1 MQTIDFTRRDMGM
14 IRAAL
19 VEAMEALDAGE
30 LHTRTGCAK
39 SEFDALFEKIDAVWA
54 SIETGEASAAHNDI
68 VLAPPSRVLIDGEE
82 YELHHDFEL
91 ESITTAPAHQ
101 TVAVRLNNK
110 KAGLV
115 LTIKMEGVTRSYLD
129 CAKFD
134 DDVNILTMIGWTHKD
149 YPEEFR
155 TYAMIEDPDED
166 WDLTLVFGETLNL
179 KFGGGRLTAR
189 LERRQA
195 RPGGGAQDEAAG

>member
-1 MQTIDFTRRDMGM
+1 MQTIEFTRRDIGM

-19 VEAMEALDAGE
+19 VEAVEALDAGE
-30 LHTRTGCAK
+30 LHTRTGYSK
-39 SEFDALFEKIDAVWA
+39 SEFDALFEQIDAVWA
-54 SIETGEASAAHNDI
+54 STEAGETHAAHSDI
-68 VLAPPSRVLIDGEE
+68 VLAPPSAVLIDGEA
-82 YELHHDFEL
+82 YELHHDFDL
-91 ESITTAPAHQ
+91 ESITTAPAYQ

-134 DDVNILTMIGWTHKD
+134 DDVDILTMIGWTHRA
-149 YPEEFR
+149 YPEDFK
-155 TYAMIEDPDED
+155 TYSMIEDPDGD

-195 RPGGGAQDEAAG
+195 RPAGGAQDEAAG